1 MRITKVTLENW
12 GPYRGQNE
20 FDIDV
25 TESSP
30 LVVIWGGNGKGKTK
44 FIDALKWVFSGGEFG
59 YIKVGPYI
67 NMEAI
72 KDGEIFE
79 TKVTVEFE
87 QNGDEFRV
95 SRLIRIDPSQLEDP
109 DDPQLLKRLLSM
121 PDKTQ
126 VGLEKIG
133 HAAYSHD
140 QARLVLV
147 RLFPARLVNFYFF
160 DAAELIDSF
169 KEMSGAKGIYSS
181 TLDIQ
186 NSVETAMGFKGFESF
201 LESLLDLEREL
212 RDKADKEVTDRNKLS
227 KLKADKDK
235 LLTLREQ
242 HVMDRRQSSDL
253 VETKSIRLEGLRET
267 LQGMGEYLEQ
277 QRERDRF
284 EGEIST
290 SRTQLSEKR
299 RRIAEL
305 VPRLWFAPISE
316 KLKGQQRELVENE
329 AAFSIWRSQVIA
341 QKSKIQRLEEGKSQ
355 DKCSTCGRHMDESHK
370 QELAA
375 ELTKELSALG
385 ELENSG
391 PVGELRADTQMA
403 QAIRNAWSIGSDSA
417 LSEFIFV
424 TEEIEGLKIQIAD
437 RMQRVSTIQAQL
449 GSVDDINFV
458 AVFDE
463 IQEIEKLSLDLKKN
477 VEDASVEVADI
488 EAKIASIDKHIL
500 GLGMVAGSQSR
511 DRLLKVQ
518 KLVRELS
525 FILQELKTKVR
536 LAIEKESNEILQSLV
551 SQQDQQFT
559 ISIHSDYIISTDK
572 FNPNAGFKQ
581 QVILSFLFA
590 IPRVAKAHFPV
601 VIDSPLQHMDSSN
614 RANFLNWC
622 TKGLNQLVLLPHDAE
637 LEISEV
643 PRIFGTALSKFY
655 ELVHDPETK
664 ISSVKKLA
672 T

>member
-59 YIKVGPYI
+59 YVKVGPYI

-87 QNGDEFRV
+87 QNDDEFRV
-95 SRLIRIDPSQLEDP
+95 SRLIRIDPSLLEDP
-109 DDPQLLKRLLSM
+109 DDPQLIKRLLSM

-126 VGLEKIG
+126 VGLEKVG

-201 LESLLDLEREL
+201 LESLLDLESEL
-212 RDKADKEVTDRNKLS
+212 RDKADKEVTDRSKLS

-235 LLTLREQ
+235 FLTLREQ
-242 HVMDRRQSSDL
+242 HDMDRRQSSGL
-253 VETKSIRLEGLRET
+253 VETKSIRLEVLQET

-277 QRERDRF
+277 QKERDRF

-299 RRIAEL
+299 RRISEL

-316 KLKGQQRELVENE
+316 KLKGQQRELDENE
-329 AAFSIWRSQVIA
+329 AAFSLWRSEVIA

-355 DKCSTCGRHMDESHK
+355 DKCSTCGRQMDESHK

-375 ELTKELSALG
+375 ELTKELAALE

-391 PVGELRADTQMA
+391 PVGELRVDTQAA
-403 QAIRNAWSIGSDSA
+403 QAIRNAWSSGSDSA
-417 LSEFIFV
+417 LSDFIV
-424 TEEIEGLKIQIAD
+424 ATNEIEGLRIQIAD
-437 RMQRVSTIQAQL
+437 RTQRVSAIQAQL

-463 IQEIEKLSLDLKKN
+463 IQEIEKLLFELKEN
-477 VEDASVEVADI
+477 VGEASGAIVDI
-488 EAKIASIDKHIL
+488 ETKITLIDKQIL
-500 GLGMVAGSQSR
+500 GLGMVAGGQSR
-511 DRLLKVQ
+511 ARLLKVQ
-518 KLVRELS
+518 KLIRELS
-525 FILQELKTKVR
+525 FILQELKNKVR
-536 LAIEKESNEILQSLV
+536 QAIEKESNEILQSLV
-551 SQQDQQFT
+551 SNQDKQFT
-559 ISIHSDYIISTDK
+559 ITIHPDYLISTDK

-601 VIDSPLQHMDSSN
+601 VIDSPLQHMDASN

-643 PRIFGTALSKFY
+643 PRIFGNALSKFY

>member
-20 FDIDV
+20 FDIEV
-25 TESSP
+25 SESSP

-72 KDGEIFE
+72 KDGDIFE

-87 QNGDEFRV
+87 QNENEFRV
-95 SRLIRIDPSQLEDP
+95 SRFIRIDPSQLEDP
-109 DDPQLLKRLLSM
+109 DDPQLLMRLLSM

-126 VGLEKIG
+126 VGLERVG
-133 HAAYSHD
+133 HAAYSND
-140 QARLVLV
+140 QARLVLL

-169 KEMSGAKGIYSS
+169 KDMSGAKGSYSS

-201 LESLLDLEREL
+201 LESLIDLESDL
-212 RDKADKEVTDRNKLS
+212 RDKADKEVTDRNKLT
-227 KLKADKDK
+227 KLKGEKDK
-235 LLTLREQ
+235 QLAQREQ
-242 HVMDRRQSSDL
+242 HDLDRQQSSRL
-253 VETKSIRLEGLRET
+253 MESKSKRLSELRDT

-284 EGEIST
+284 ELEIST
-290 SRTQLSEKR
+290 SRTQLAEKR
-299 RRIAEL
+299 RRISEL
-305 VPRLWFAPISE
+305 LPRLWFAPISE
-316 KLKGQQRELVENE
+316 KLKSQQRELFDNE
-329 AAFSIWRSQVIA
+329 AELTLWRSQVLA
-341 QKSKIQRLEEGKSQ
+341 QRAKIERLEEGKSRN
-355 DKCSTCGRHMDESHK
+355 KCSTCGRHMDELHK
-370 QELAA
+370 EALAT
-375 ELTKELSALG
+375 ELTSELSVLE

-391 PVGELRADTQMA
+391 PVNSLPHDNQAA
-403 QAIRNAWSIGSDSA
+403 QAIKNSWSSGNETA
-417 LSEFIFV
+417 LSEFIAT
-424 TEEIEGLKIQIAD
+424 TEEIERLKIQIAD
-437 RMQRVSTIQAQL
+437 RTQRISSIQAQL

-458 AVFDE
+458 AVFEE
-463 IQEIEKLSLDLKKN
+463 IQEIEKITLELKQN
-477 VEDASVEVADI
+477 VDDATD
-488 EAKIASIDKHIL
+488 KIAEFETKIAAIDKQIL
-500 GLGMVAGSQSR
+500 GLGMVAGGQSR
-511 DRLLKVQ
+511 VRLLKVQ
-518 KLVRELS
+518 KLIRELS
-525 FILQELKTKVR
+525 FILQELKTRVR

-551 SQQDQQFT
+551 SQQDKQFM
-559 ISIHSDYIISTDK
+559 ISIHPDYIISTDK

-590 IPRVAKAHFPV
+590 IPRVANAHFPV
-601 VIDSPLQHMDSSN
+601 VIDSPLQHMDASN
-614 RANFLNWC
+614 RANFLEWC

-643 PRIFGTALSKFY
+643 PRIFGSALSKFY
-655 ELVHDPETK
+655 ELLHDPATK
-664 ISSVKKLA
+664 ISSVKKLSV
-672 T
+672 

>member
-1 MRITKVTLENW
+1 MRITRVTLENW

-20 FDIDV
+20 FDIEV
-25 TESSP
+25 SESSP

-72 KDGEIFE
+72 KDGDIFE

-87 QNGDEFRV
+87 QNENEFRV
-95 SRLIRIDPSQLEDP
+95 SRFIRIDPSQLEDP

-126 VGLEKIG
+126 VGLERVG
-133 HAAYSHD
+133 HAAYSND
-140 QARLVLV
+140 QARLVLL

-169 KEMSGAKGIYSS
+169 KDMSGAKGSYSS

-201 LESLLDLEREL
+201 LESLIDLESEL
-212 RDKADKEVTDRNKLS
+212 RDKADKEVTDRNKLT
-227 KLKADKDK
+227 KLKGEKDK
-235 LLTLREQ
+235 QLAQREQ
-242 HVMDRRQSSDL
+242 HDLDRQQSSRL
-253 VETKSIRLEGLRET
+253 MESKSKRLSELRET

-284 EGEIST
+284 ELEIST
-290 SRTQLSEKR
+290 SRTQLTDKR
-299 RRIAEL
+299 RRISEL
-305 VPRLWFAPISE
+305 LPSLWFAPISE
-316 KLKGQQRELVENE
+316 KLKSQQRELLDNE
-329 AAFSIWRSQVIA
+329 AELNLWRSQVLA
-341 QKSKIQRLEEGKSQ
+341 QKAKIERLEEGKSRE
-355 DKCSTCGRHMDESHK
+355 KCSTCGRHMDESHK
-370 QELAA
+370 EALAT
-375 ELTKELSALG
+375 ELTSELSALE

-391 PVGELRADTQMA
+391 PVNSLPHDNQAA
-403 QAIRNAWSIGSDSA
+403 QAIKNSWSSGNETA
-417 LSEFIFV
+417 LSEFIAT
-424 TEEIEGLKIQIAD
+424 TEEIESLKIQIAD
-437 RMQRVSTIQAQL
+437 RTQRISSIQAQL

-458 AVFDE
+458 AVFEE
-463 IQEIEKLSLDLKKN
+463 IQEIEKLTLELKQN
-477 VEDASVEVADI
+477 VD
-488 EAKIASIDKHIL
+488 EATDKIAEIETKIAAIDKQIL
-500 GLGMVAGSQSR
+500 GLGMVAGGQSR
-511 DRLLKVQ
+511 VRLLKVQ
-518 KLVRELS
+518 KLIRELS
-525 FILQELKTKVR
+525 FILQELKTRVR

-551 SQQDQQFT
+551 SQQDKQFT
-559 ISIHSDYIISTDK
+559 ISIHPDYIISTDK

-601 VIDSPLQHMDSSN
+601 VIDSPLQHMDASN
-614 RANFLNWC
+614 RANFLDWC

-643 PRIFGTALSKFY
+643 PRIFGSALSKFY
-655 ELVHDPETK
+655 ELLHDPATK
-664 ISSVKKLA
+664 ISSVKKLSV
-672 T
+672 